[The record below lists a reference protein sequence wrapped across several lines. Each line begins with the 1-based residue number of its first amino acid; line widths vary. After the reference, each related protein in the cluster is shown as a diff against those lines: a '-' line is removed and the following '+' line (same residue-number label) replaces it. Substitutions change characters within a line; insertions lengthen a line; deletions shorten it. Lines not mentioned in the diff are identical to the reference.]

1 MKGFLARVAFVTKQA
16 AAPSY
21 VPGTS
26 ESGIGV
32 GGLTLPAV
40 ARFAFTKAERYG
52 ASFAFGAAKGYYG
65 PRFKRRGYGLDLWI
79 GGGLTLLSAVLQIFT
94 GGFSRLAPHLERVGD
109 AGVQS
114 YVNSWA
120 TGWGIA
126 RSGRPIVAQLPQLRG
141 ESVLGEIPPI
151 GKGASFLTAEEFAR
165 ASAPRT

>member
-1 MKGFLARVAFVTKQA
+1 MNGFLARVKFLTKQSV
-16 AAPSY
+16 APYY

-26 ESGIGV
+26 EHGLGTGSGLV
-32 GGLTLPAV
+32 GA

-65 PRFKRRGYGLDLWI
+65 SAFKKRGCGLDLWI
-79 GGGLTLLSAVLQIFT
+79 GGGLTLLSAILQIFT
-94 GGFSRLAPHLERVGD
+94 GGQSRLAPHLERFGD

-120 TGWGIA
+120 TGWGIG
-126 RSGRPIVAQLPQLRG
+126 RSGRPILMAPQIKG
-141 ESVLGEIPPI
+141 DDVLGEIPPI

-165 ASAPRT
+165 ASSPRV